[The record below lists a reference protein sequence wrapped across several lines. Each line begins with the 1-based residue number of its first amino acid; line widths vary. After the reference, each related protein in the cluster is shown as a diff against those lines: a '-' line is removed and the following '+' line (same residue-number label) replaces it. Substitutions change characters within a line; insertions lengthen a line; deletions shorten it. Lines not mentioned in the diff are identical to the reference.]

1 MKQTGMT
8 LIEVMIVVLLIGL
21 LSLAASPFTSAWM
34 RSSDVSKTLAALE
47 QAVGSAKSTA
57 LRNEAGVLGD
67 ATAGALCLTDNN
79 LQLVTAVAGAAAVD
93 CASVSAAA
101 VLWSTRIP
109 ESVDIKLGD
118 ADWTCSC
125 FTNKGLLSSTA
136 ANCGS
141 CGTNLTFTVISGA
154 GSDTEDHD
162 TLSLY

>member
-1 MKQTGMT
+1 MKQAGMT

-21 LSLAASPFTSAWM
+21 LSLAASPFTGAWI
-34 RSSDVSKTLAALE
+34 SSSNVNKTLAALE
-47 QAVGSAKSTA
+47 QAVGSAKATA

-67 ATAGALCLTDNN
+67 TTAGALCLTGRN
-79 LQLVTAVAGAAAVD
+79 LQLVTAVAGAAAVN
-93 CASVSAAA
+93 CASVSSVA

-136 ANCGS
+136 TNCGS
-141 CGTNLTFTVISGA
+141 CGTNLTFTVTSGVE
-154 GSDTEDHD
+154 SE